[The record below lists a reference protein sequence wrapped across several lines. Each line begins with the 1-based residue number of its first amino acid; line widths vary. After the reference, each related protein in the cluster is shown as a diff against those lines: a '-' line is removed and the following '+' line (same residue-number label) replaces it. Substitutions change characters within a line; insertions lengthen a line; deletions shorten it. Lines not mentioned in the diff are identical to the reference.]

1 MITMWHNI
9 QNEINSPQG
18 HSSGVL
24 IIFIEDGHIM
34 SSLKDNK
41 TCALL
46 QQYLSYLTIVKGR
59 SQLTAEEYRVD
70 NNMLFEYVKRQR
82 GIPDHIIR
90 KRDFS
95 NVDINFIK
103 SISIADIYAFITYCG
118 EERKATAATRARK
131 IVSIRQFWK
140 FLKSKAHLLLSITTS
155 YKQQL
160 ILIH

>member
-59 SQLTAEEYRVD
+59 SRLTY
-70 NNMLFEYVKRQR
+70 
-82 GIPDHIIR
+82 
-90 KRDFS
+90 S
-95 NVDINFIK
+95 NTQSVPIL
-103 SISIADIYAFITYCG
+103 ARLCCG
-118 EERKATAATRARK
+118 
-131 IVSIRQFWK
+131 K
-140 FLKSKAHLLLSITTS
+140 FLICVIDENIQLLA
-155 YKQQL
+155 
-160 ILIH
+160 

>member
-1 MITMWHNI
+1 MIIMWHNI

-24 IIFIEDGHIM
+24 VILIKDGHIM

-70 NNMLFEYVKRQR
+70 NNKY
-82 GIPDHIIR
+82 G
-90 KRDFS
+90 
-95 NVDINFIK
+95 NVDIRTLQQILGHENLNTTQIYTAVDNDQLQAAVNSNPLASMFGHQFINK
-103 SISIADIYAFITYCG
+103 SS
-118 EERKATAATRARK
+118 R
-131 IVSIRQFWK
+131 VS
-140 FLKSKAHLLLSITTS
+140 LLR
-155 YKQQL
+155 
-160 ILIH
+160 